1 MDTETVTKLRHI
13 MYDATDRVADATA
26 QPGDEYRWAQFDGIV
41 IALESFDV
49 VPVREGGQAFLHAG
63 VPVGYEIRTPD
74 GSVRYFTRHGEERFA
89 LEHTDPYDRGFLT
102 NVHDA
107 DKCAGEFCT
116 IHHRSDHHMR
126 SFPQHWR
133 SDTGVMERTCPH
145 GVGHPDPDLPYSDDA
160 WQWVHG
166 CDGCCLPAPT
176 VVSTPVSDLEQL
188 DSILDP
194 ASGETLVVE
203 SVVVD
208 GRGLYL
214 LICTDATGASRFI
227 TGSSDASFDRLARA
241 EA

>member
-26 QPGDEYRWAQFDGIV
+26 QPCDEYLWAQFDGIV

-74 GSVRYFTRHGEERFA
+74 GSVRYFTRYGEERFA

-145 GVGHPDPDLPYSDDA
+145 GVGHPDPDLPYYADA

-166 CDGCCLPAPT
+166 CCHMGCCSAPRPT
-176 VVSTPVSDLEQL
+176 ELTDVSELTRGDTIIDGDQGTLL
-188 DSILDP
+188 IDHILI
-194 ASGETLVVE
+194 
-203 SVVVD
+203 D
-208 GRGLYL
+208 GRGLNM
-214 LICTDATGASRFI
+214 LICLDETGASRFV
-227 TGSSDASFDRLARA
+227 TGSPDAKFERVA
-241 EA
+241 